1 MMKPAQTTI
10 EDRLQNVQLRWDGYT
25 QTGGFEQFVE
35 FAVAVNALTEHFK
48 LLRLPGLIRLC
59 EGLENAAL
67 DKLGEESNHP
77 IPAAETAAI
86 TRQLDT
92 LKAAIESLRVP
103 VLKQRINQSYPS
115 NGLSSPGEVMEES
128 WVRQRTVWM
137 ITAPQRS
144 PLADAVARQLEFFG
158 FKTLQQGW
166 AEPVPTNADAAEHP
180 LAVIFV
186 TADTTTSVHEFDC
199 IAQVRASC
207 STSQLIYLGEQ
218 AGIEPVVA
226 LMRSGIDIT
235 IPVSDEPSLVLN
247 CILDMVQ
254 GNEQEQSRVLIVEDS
269 RVAATVIQRTLKENN
284 IDTHVLH
291 DPATLLEV
299 LETYHPDLVL
309 MDMYMPRFNGVE
321 ATRVLRQM
329 PAYNSLPIVYV
340 SGESEISMQV
350 EALRLGGDQFLIKP
364 FNPILLAAVVKT
376 KIERYRESQRSSTLD
391 GLTGLLNHTAVKSR
405 LKTLLSQTPPG
416 QALTVVMLDIDHFKS
431 VNDSYGHPVG
441 DQVIRGMAWLLKG
454 RLRSHDLIGRYG
466 GEEFLIALP
475 GVNTEQAVTV
485 MNRIRND
492 FAALPHV
499 HAQGSFHAS
508 FSAGVATLRAIDDA
522 VSLTEKA
529 DNALLDAKRLGR
541 NRVERSAGH

>member
-1 MMKPAQTTI
+1 MMIKPVPTTI
-10 EDRLQNVQLRWDGYT
+10 EDRLQNVQLRWDGYA
-25 QTGGFEQFVE
+25 QSGSFDQFVE
-35 FAVAVNALTEHFK
+35 FAVAINALTEHFK

-59 EGLENAAL
+59 EGLENTAL
-67 DKLGEESNHP
+67 DMLGEQHTHP
-77 IPAAETAAI
+77 LAAAEHNAI
-86 TRQLDT
+86 SRQLTT
-92 LKAAIESLRVP
+92 LQAAVASLRAP
-103 VLKQRINQSYPS
+103 VLQQRTSHS
-115 NGLSSPGEVMEES
+115 EAMEES

-137 ITAPQRS
+137 RTAPQRT
-144 PLADAVARQLEFFG
+144 PLAAAVARQLEFFG
-158 FKTLQQGW
+158 FKTLQQDW
-166 AEPVPTNADAAEHP
+166 TDPIPVPTDVAEQP

-186 TADTTTSVHEFDC
+186 TADTTTSVQEFQC
-199 IAQVRASC
+199 IADVRTHC
-207 STSQLIYLGEQ
+207 PTSQLIYLGEQ

-254 GNEQEQSRVLIVEDS
+254 SSEQEKSRVLIVEDS
-269 RVAATVIQRTLKENN
+269 RVAATVIQRTLKQND
-284 IDTHVLH
+284 IDTHILN

-299 LETYHPDLVL
+299 LETYRPDLVL

-329 PAYNSLPIVYV
+329 PCYHSLPIVYV

-364 FNPILLAAVVKT
+364 FNPVLLAAVVKT

-391 GLTGLLNHTAVKSR
+391 GLTGLLNHTSVKSR
-405 LKTLLSQTPPG
+405 LKVLLSQTVPG
-416 QALTVVMLDIDHFKS
+416 QPLTVVMLDIDHFKS

-475 GVNTEQAVTV
+475 GVTTEQAMAV

-499 HAQGSFHAS
+499 HAQGSFHAT
-508 FSAGVATLRAIDDA
+508 FSAGVATLRSDDDA
-522 VSLTEKA
+522 ISLTERA
-529 DNALLDAKRLGR
+529 DYALLEAKRLGR
-541 NRVERSAGH
+541 NRVERSAGN